1 MLFPVPQAVSPVVVT
16 FRAIQLY
23 ENGAQRMAYQFWTF
37 KKSSQHLLTKYLT
50 SKNHMTELKPQQAIN
65 HGFASFRQQLLTKY
79 GGKVFFL
86 KV

>member
-1 MLFPVPQAVSPVVVT
+1 MLLKDPTIEYLMGKCWASWKKPSV
-16 FRAIQLY
+16 
-23 ENGAQRMAYQFWTF
+23 

-79 GGKVFFL
+79 GGKVFS
-86 KV
+86 